1 MIKVSNLSYS
11 YPIHETNLQEGT
23 DFSPIQK
30 EKALN
35 NVSFHIKEGEWIA
48 IVGHNG
54 SGKSTLSKLID
65 GLLKADSGD
74 IVVDGLVMNEETVW
88 DIRSKIGIVFQ
99 NPDNQF
105 VGSTVE
111 DDVAFGLENQGV
123 PREEMIIRVDE
134 SLELVGMKEFKKKQP
149 SNLSGGQKQRVAIAG
164 VLALKSKIIILDE
177 ATSMLDPKG
186 RLSVIEIVKS
196 LKEKFN
202 LTVISITHDIE
213 EAKLADRIFVM
224 NKGELLSQ
232 KPPKETFELMNIE
245 SLGLELPFSE
255 KLRRSLVNE
264 QIAVGKSYMELDDL
278 EEKLCQLYLSK

>member
-1 MIKVSNLSYS
+1 MIRVSNLSYS
-11 YPIHETNLQEGT
+11 YPIHQTTLQDETDTMPSL
-23 DFSPIQK
+23 K
-30 EKALN
+30 EKALH
-35 NVSFHIKEGEWIA
+35 NVSFHIKAGEWIA

-65 GLLKADSGD
+65 GLLKADSGE
-74 IVVDGLVMNEETVW
+74 IIVDGMVMNPENVW

-123 PREEMIIRVDE
+123 PREEMLRRVDE
-134 SLELVGMKEFKKKQP
+134 ALALVGMKDFKKKQP

-164 VLALKSKIIILDE
+164 VLALQSKIMILDE
-177 ATSMLDPKG
+177 ATSMLDPEG
-186 RLSVIEIVKS
+186 RMRMIEIVKS
-196 LKEKFN
+196 LKAQKD
-202 LTVISITHDIE
+202 LTIISITHDIE

-224 NKGELLSQ
+224 HKGQLVLQ
-232 KPPKETFELMNIE
+232 KTPQETFETVDIE
-245 SLGLELPFSE
+245 SFGLELPFSE

-264 QIAVGKSYMELDDL
+264 QIAVGESYMELDDL